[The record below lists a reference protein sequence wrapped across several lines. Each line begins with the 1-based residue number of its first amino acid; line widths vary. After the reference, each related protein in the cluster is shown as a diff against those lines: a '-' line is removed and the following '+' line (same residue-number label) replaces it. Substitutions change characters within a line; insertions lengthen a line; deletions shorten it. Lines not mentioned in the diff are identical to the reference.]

1 MLPNFL
7 IIGAA
12 KAGTTSLWAYL
23 REHPQVFMPD
33 RKELHFFVTEKNWER
48 GIQWYENH
56 FEGAE
61 DALAIG
67 EGSVSYTRY
76 PISQGVP
83 ERIASVLPKVR
94 LIYLV
99 RHPVERMISQ
109 YRFNVSQRWEK
120 GSPEALLTNPV
131 YLSCS
136 RYATQVEQYLEY
148 FPLDRLLILRSED
161 LRESRASTVQRI
173 LQFLDVEDTWLPA
186 DLEKESNKTA
196 RDVRA
201 PRKFATVLHQLPG
214 YKAVSSVA
222 PARLKTLKRR
232 VALQDIGPNF
242 LPSERVRRELE
253 ELLRPEMQRLRQY
266 VEVGFEG
273 WGIG

>member
-23 REHPQVFMPD
+23 REHQQVFMPD
-33 RKELHFFVTEKNWER
+33 RKELHFFVTEKNWDR
-48 GIQWYENH
+48 GLQWYENQ

-61 DALAIG
+61 AALAIG
-67 EGSVSYTRY
+67 EGSVSYTRF
-76 PISQGVP
+76 PLSQGVP

-99 RHPVERMISQ
+99 RHPIERMISQ

-120 GSPEALLTNPV
+120 GSPEALLTNPG

-136 RYATQVEQYLEY
+136 RYATQVEQFLEY

-161 LRESRASTVQRI
+161 LRDSRVSTVQRV

-186 DLEKESNKTA
+186 DLEKESNKTV

-201 PRKFATVLHQLPG
+201 PRKFAAILHQLPG
-214 YKAVSSVA
+214 YAAVSSVV
-222 PARLKTLKRR
+222 PPPLKTLKRR
-232 VALQDIGPNF
+232 VALRDIQSNF
-242 LPSERVRRELE
+242 LPSERVRREIE
-253 ELLRPEMQRLRQY
+253 AVLRPEMQRLSRY

-273 WGIG
+273 WD